1 MPSGEPLSFMLCL
14 QVGGI
19 GAGAGKVSV
28 IQQINHQGEVNR
40 ARCMPQN
47 PFMIATKTVMAEVR
61 GSVLINTGARSPAL
75 AEELASL
82 CPTGCSSLEKQCS
95 CLSRLSCQPGRLC
108 TPVLRQTLRQLFAK
122 A

>member
-1 MPSGEPLSFMLCL
+1 MLCL

-47 PFMIATKTVMAEVR
+47 PFMIATKTVMAEVGGR
-61 GSVLINTGARSPAL
+61 LSADEPLAFWKPAL
-75 AEELASL
+75 LPS
-82 CPTGCSSLEKQCS
+82 
-95 CLSRLSCQPGRLC
+95 
-108 TPVLRQTLRQLFAK
+108 
-122 A
+122 

>member
-1 MPSGEPLSFMLCL
+1 MLCL

-47 PFMIATKTVMAEVR
+47 PFMIATKTVMAEV
-61 GSVLINTGARSPAL
+61 GGEADQL
-75 AEELASL
+75 A
-82 CPTGCSSLEKQCS
+82 
-95 CLSRLSCQPGRLC
+95 
-108 TPVLRQTLRQLFAK
+108 F
-122 A
+122 